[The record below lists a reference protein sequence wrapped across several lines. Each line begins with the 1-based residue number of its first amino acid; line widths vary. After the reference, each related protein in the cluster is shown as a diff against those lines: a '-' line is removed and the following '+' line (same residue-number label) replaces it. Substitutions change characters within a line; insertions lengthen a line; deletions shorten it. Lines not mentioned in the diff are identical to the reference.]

1 MKQNLEIVDNV
12 LVINNDPIYLDRQG
26 SGSDIEYV
34 IPETLSMYGH
44 NATKIKQFKKL
55 FSSEL
60 VQCIDE
66 SLKID
71 DLLQSIPTDFCD
83 YSIVDIEKAFQ
94 HVSSDL
100 KSKVVL
106 RSDDYPN
113 DDGFVSHYWIL
124 KSDVKQYPYFSAF
137 SLLLWLEQQRYTKN
151 SLLQQ
156 VLYRKDLAQ
165 NSLAKAEKEF
175 TTLKASLE
183 GCKDETFVATKLKAI
198 KAKISKHKKEL
209 DEHIKAYEDAQLN
222 IQELMNDLKELPV
235 EAPEFKQATEKLLN
249 FFNE

>member
-12 LVINNDPIYLDRQG
+12 LVINNDPIYLDKQG

-34 IPETLSMYGH
+34 IPETLSVYGH
-44 NATKIKQFKKL
+44 NSTKIKQFKKL
-55 FSSEL
+55 FSTEIGY
-60 VQCIDE
+60 CEDE
-66 SLKID
+66 SLEID
-71 DLLQSIPTDFCD
+71 ELLQNIPTDFCD

-100 KSKVVL
+100 KSKVIL
-106 RSDDYPN
+106 RSEDYPN

-124 KSDVKQYPYFSAF
+124 KSDVKNYPYFSAF

-156 VLYRKDLAQ
+156 VLYKKDLSERA
-165 NSLAKAEKEF
+165 LTKAEKEF
-175 TTLKASLE
+175 TALKTSLE
-183 GCKDETFVATKLKAI
+183 GCKDEAFVATKLKAV

-209 DEHIKAYEDAQLN
+209 DEHTKAYEDANLN
-222 IQELMNDLKELPV
+222 TQELLNCLKELAID
-235 EAPEFKQATEKLLN
+235 APEFKKTFEKLLN